1 MKLPIHFL
9 PARVA
14 CADFLKKKPCNG
26 APFLFYL
33 VSAPLCFANVHMIFV
48 FKTRLGQQTLDK
60 LPQWFEGW
68 SYGLFESSG
77 NIPQLNMK
85 REIQCSVEGQIAP
98 SLRLR
103 ILCIAAKQRTSFD
116 GRNSL
121 SCKRGLVGQMF
132 ACALLHTAIRT
143 VGRKSCAE
151 LRPLL
156 TFWANKNDGHDD
168 QWCQCSQIVQL
179 AWGDKTMHLTTVV
192 AHKKKQSHGAVFGSL
207 EYDKLNKRWKRA
219 PFQGLAT
226 HNIKRPT

>member
-1 MKLPIHFL
+1 MARHFCFIWFL
-9 PARVA
+9 RPFVLQMSIWYLFSKRV
-14 CADFLKKKPCNG
+14 LVNKPSTSCRNDLRAEVTG
-26 APFLFYL
+26 
-33 VSAPLCFANVHMIFV
+33 
-48 FKTRLGQQTLDK
+48 
-60 LPQWFEGW
+60 
-68 SYGLFESSG
+68 FESSG